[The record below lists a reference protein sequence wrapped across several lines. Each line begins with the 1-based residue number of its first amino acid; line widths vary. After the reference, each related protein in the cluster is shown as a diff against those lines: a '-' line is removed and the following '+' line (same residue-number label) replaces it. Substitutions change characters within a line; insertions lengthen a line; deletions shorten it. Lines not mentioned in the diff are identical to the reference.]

1 MNNIQDFHVI
11 IPDGFGVDHALMGVV
26 NPSEFAEGPY
36 TIKDVLTDT
45 PSTIGELLNAY
56 GDHIA
61 DLKFF
66 FNQSGSI
73 QGACLFQI
81 EIVLRHVMHLGTDNV
96 LHTSFLAVSVRSLE
110 HCVKCAVQE
119 FRSKVFHVQ
128 PA

>member
-11 IPDGFGVDHALMGVV
+11 IPDAFGVDHALMGIV
-26 NPSEFAEGPY
+26 NPSEHAQGPY
-36 TIKDVLTDT
+36 TIQDILSEA
-45 PSTIGELLNAY
+45 PITIGELLNAY

-66 FNQSGSI
+66 FNQSGGI

-81 EIVLRHVMHLGTDNV
+81 EIVLRGVMHLGNDKV
-96 LHTSFLAVSVRSLE
+96 LHHSFLVVSVRSLE

-119 FRSKVFHVQ
+119 FRTKVFHVQ